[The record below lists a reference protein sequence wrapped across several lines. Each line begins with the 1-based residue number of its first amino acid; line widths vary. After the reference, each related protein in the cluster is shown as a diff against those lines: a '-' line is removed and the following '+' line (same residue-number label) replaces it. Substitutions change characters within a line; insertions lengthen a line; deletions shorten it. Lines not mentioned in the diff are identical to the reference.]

1 MSFNL
6 PGGCATTFL
15 RLHGKNPKTLAIL
28 VVRFSIR
35 VVAKIRT
42 AAHPVGANFFWNN
55 SPYNNLVR
63 WCTMSPQ
70 RQQNCLTPL
79 TVKPKMADNANV
91 NG

>member
-15 RLHGKNPKTLAIL
+15 RLHGKNPITLAIL

-42 AAHPVGANFFWNN
+42 AAHPVGANFF
-55 SPYNNLVR
+55 LE
-63 WCTMSPQ
+63 
-70 RQQNCLTPL
+70 
-79 TVKPKMADNANV
+79 
-91 NG
+91 